1 MLERVLFERILVST
15 DFSLH
20 AGRAVKIGADLS
32 RRYEVPMLLL
42 YVHEP
47 STYELPSGYVENMP
61 SHLDRVYAELD
72 ARLSESGRWATS
84 LGACR
89 LETRLLQGPVAQ
101 VIANF
106 ASTRDLLVMGT
117 HGRQGLQ
124 KLLLG
129 SIAQS
134 VLQRAPCPVL
144 VARAE
149 KDP

>member
-1 MLERVLFERILVST
+1 
-15 DFSLH
+15 
-20 AGRAVKIGADLS
+20 
-32 RRYEVPMLLL
+32 
-42 YVHEP
+42 
-47 STYELPSGYVENMP
+47 LPDGYVENMP
-61 SHLDRVYAELD
+61 SHLDRVYDELNE
-72 ARLSESGRWATS
+72 RLTQAGRLATA

-89 LETRLLQGPVAQ
+89 LETRVLQGQIAQ
-101 VIANF
+101 QIANF
-106 ASTRDLLVMGT
+106 ANDRDLIVMGT

-149 KDP
+149 AVDA

>member
-1 MLERVLFERILVST
+1 MMFQRILVPT
-15 DFSLH
+15 DFSEH
-20 AGRAVKIGADLS
+20 ADRATRIGADLS
-32 RRYEVPMLLL
+32 RRYEIQMTLL

-47 STYELPSGYVENMP
+47 TTYELPDGYVENMP
-61 SHLDRVYAELD
+61 SHLDRVYDELNE
-72 ARLSESGRWATS
+72 RLTQAGRLATA

-89 LETRLLQGPVAQ
+89 LETRVLQGQIAQ
-101 VIANF
+101 QIANF
-106 ASTRDLLVMGT
+106 ANDRDLIVMGT

-149 KDP
+149 AVDA

>member
-1 MLERVLFERILVST
+1 MMFQRILVPT
-15 DFSLH
+15 DFSEH
-20 AGRAVKIGADLS
+20 ADRATRIGADLS
-32 RRYEVPMLLL
+32 RRYEVQMALL

-47 STYELPSGYVENMP
+47 VTYELPDGYVENMP
-61 SHLDRVYAELD
+61 SHLDRIYDELNVRLAEV
-72 ARLSESGRWATS
+72 GRVATS

-89 LETRLLQGPVAQ
+89 LETRILQGSVAQ
-101 VIANF
+101 EIAKF
-106 ASTRDLLVMGT
+106 ASERDLIVMGT

-124 KLLLG
+124 KLLVG

-149 KDP
+149 SVDAE